1 MPHQCASRICKLIP
15 RMLYRASRTN
25 QTAVSDL
32 TLWFML
38 QFNKITISMDI
49 LNLRCKRVIFSF
61 FISSFELWKNFFFLT
76 YYTHEFINIHL
87 DVVNFLIVRD
97 KKKESWIN
105 LKIFKKK
112 DLEKEKFLYLKWLVY
127 FVQLKKKSKQISA
140 TISKKIAFNTL
151 RKPLCISLQI
161 KVITL
166 ISVEFSFLPFRTI
179 FPRERKWTQVV

>member
-112 DLEKEKFLYLKWLVY
+112 RFRKGKIFIFKMISLFCAIE
-127 FVQLKKKSKQISA
+127 KKKEQANICND
-140 TISKKIAFNTL
+140 FEEN
-151 RKPLCISLQI
+151 
-161 KVITL
+161 
-166 ISVEFSFLPFRTI
+166 SF
-179 FPRERKWTQVV
+179 